1 MATHDDL
8 GTLFLTQKSLSEWL
22 HDIAHEDTTELRH
35 EDNEKRERLRVL
47 KEIIGIPFDMPVQ
60 FAATDI
66 ANHSPKHEAYLK
78 EHASELCALRLI
90 PLDKSLPKLR
100 MRGKTV
106 QDVQQWFIDQKVD
119 PEKYRAEYIP
129 HSDDQTWST
138 IFVVT
143 DKGIFGEIIRGRH
156 NQLTQGLYEKDHEP
170 RTFSYDFSSWTMSP
184 RDDEALETIQG
195 IVDYLHSTDEQQ
207 VGIKQRLDATF
218 TNGYLKGYFET
229 TQCEEFGLW
238 FVDYAPKLGERF
250 GDMDTPRV
258 HDGSALVSGQVASK
272 GHAEGTVVVLSAD
285 TTLSVEDFPDKAV
298 LVCNMTTPDLVP
310 YMQKASAIVTDQ
322 GGILSH
328 AAIVAREL
336 HIPCIVGTKTATKVL
351 KDGMHVVVDA
361 DKGVVYQAGLSE

>member
-47 KEIIGIPFDMPVQ
+47 KEIIGIPFDTPVQ

-78 EHASELCALRLI
+78 EHANELCALRLI

-100 MRGKTV
+100 MRGKSV
-106 QDVQQWFIDQKVD
+106 QAVQQWFNDQKID
-119 PEKYRAEYIP
+119 PEKYRAEDIP

-170 RTFSYDFSSWTMSP
+170 RTFSYDFSSWSMSP
-184 RDDEALETIQG
+184 LDDEALSTIQG
-195 IVDYLHSTDEQQ
+195 IVDYLHTTDEQQ
-207 VGIKQRLDATF
+207 TSIKKRLDATF
-218 TNGYLKGYFET
+218 AQGYLKGYFET

-238 FVDYAPKLGERF
+238 FVDYAPTLGERF
-250 GDMDTPRV
+250 SDMDTPRPQN
-258 HDGSALVSGQVASK
+258 DSGLVSGQVASK
-272 GHAEGTVVVLSAD
+272 GHAEGMVVQLTSH
-285 TTLSVEDFPDKAV
+285 TTMSVEDFPKKAI
-298 LVCNMTTPDLVP
+298 LVCKMTTPDLVP
-310 YMQKASAIVTDQ
+310 YMQKAAAIVTDQ

-336 HIPCIVGTKTATKVL
+336 RIPCIVGTKNATQVL
-351 KDGMHVVVDA
+351 AEGMNVIVDA
-361 DKGVVYQAGLSE
+361 DKGVVYPAGLSE

>member
-8 GTLFLTQKSLSEWL
+8 GKLYLTQKSLSEWL
-22 HDIAHEDTTELRH
+22 HDIAHEDTTELRY

-47 KEIIGIPFDMPVQ
+47 KEIIGIPFDTPVQ

-66 ANHSPKHEAYLK
+66 ANHSPEHEAYLH
-78 EHASELCALRLI
+78 EHGSELCALRLI

-106 QDVQQWFIDQKVD
+106 KDVQQWFTDQKID

-129 HSDDQTWST
+129 HSDEQTWST

-170 RTFSYDFSSWTMSP
+170 RTFSYDFSSWSMSP
-184 RDDEALETIQG
+184 QDDTALETIQD
-195 IVDYLHSTDEQQ
+195 IVGRLKTTSDQQ
-207 VGIKQRLDATF
+207 TRIKERLDATF
-218 TNGYLKGYFET
+218 THDYLKGYFET

-250 GDMDTPRV
+250 SDIEMPKQRNDSGI
-258 HDGSALVSGQVASK
+258 VSGQVACK
-272 GHAEGTVVVLSAD
+272 GHAEGTVVVLTAD

-310 YMQKASAIVTDQ
+310 HMQKAAAIVTDQ

-336 HIPCIVGTKTATKVL
+336 RIPCIVGTKTATKML
-351 KDGMHVVVDA
+351 ADGMNVIVDA
-361 DKGVVYQAGLSE
+361 DKGVVHQAGLSE